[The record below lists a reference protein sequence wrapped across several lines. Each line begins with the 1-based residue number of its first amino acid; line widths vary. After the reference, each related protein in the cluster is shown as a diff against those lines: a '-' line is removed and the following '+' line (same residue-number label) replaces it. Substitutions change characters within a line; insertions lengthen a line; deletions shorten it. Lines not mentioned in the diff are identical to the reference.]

1 MPGGKKTYTHT
12 LEETLIE
19 TVQSEENKE
28 KRINKNEYRSLP
40 RNGWHQYMSNGNTR
54 RKEIS
59 RKVLEK
65 VTAKKLPNL
74 KKTISLLSKKFKDLH
89 AG

>member
-1 MPGGKKTYTHT
+1 
-12 LEETLIE
+12 
-19 TVQSEENKE
+19 
-28 KRINKNEYRSLP
+28 
-40 RNGWHQYMSNGNTR
+40 MSNGNTR

>member
-40 RNGWHQYMSNGNTR
+40 RNG
-54 RKEIS
+54 
-59 RKVLEK
+59 
-65 VTAKKLPNL
+65 
-74 KKTISLLSKKFKDLH
+74 
-89 AG
+89 